1 MLTTGLYHAGMVGIF
16 KNLFAW
22 LSMAPSHRSK
32 GVKFS
37 KAEKALLRQIDI
49 DAAIAAHH
57 AWKSRIAAYLAGNSL
72 EYFRPDIVG
81 LDHRCTLGQWLQ
93 SVKKTSLGQ
102 NPVIQ
107 RLLTEHQNFHF
118 YASYIV
124 SYTHAEKLEKAQ
136 KLYDEGFEATSKRVI
151 GLLHQLQ

>member
-1 MLTTGLYHAGMVGIF
+1 MVGIF

-22 LSMAPSHRSK
+22 ISRTSSGRSK
-32 GVKFS
+32 GSKFS
-37 KAEKALLRQIDI
+37 KAEKVLLRQIDI
-49 DAAIAAHH
+49 EAAIAEHGT
-57 AWKSRIAAYLAGNSL
+57 WKGRIAAYLAGSSL

-102 NPVIQ
+102 YPEVQ
-107 RLLTEHQNFHF
+107 QLLTEHQNIHF

-124 SYTHAEKLEKAQ
+124 SYTHAGKSEKAQ
-136 KLYDEGFEATSKRVI
+136 KLYDEKLETTSKRVVN
-151 GLLHQLQ
+151 LLHKLQ

>member
-1 MLTTGLYHAGMVGIF
+1 MLTTGFYHAGMVGIF
-16 KNLFAW
+16 KHLFVW
-22 LSMAPSHRSK
+22 LGTTSSAGSK
-32 GVKFS
+32 GAKFS

-49 DAAIAAHH
+49 EAAIAAHY

-81 LDHRCTLGQWLQ
+81 LDHRSALGKWLQ
-93 SVKKTSLGQ
+93 SIKNTSLGQ
-102 NPVIQ
+102 YPEIQ
-107 RLLTEHQNFHF
+107 RLLAEHQNFHF

-124 SYTHAEKLEKAQ
+124 SYTHAGKLDKAQ

>member
-1 MLTTGLYHAGMVGIF
+1 MVGIF
-16 KNLFAW
+16 KHLFVW
-22 LSMAPSHRSK
+22 LGAARSSKNK
-32 GVKFS
+32 GLKFS
-37 KAEKALLRQIDI
+37 NSEKALLRQIDVE
-49 DAAIAAHH
+49 AAIAAHS

-102 NPVIQ
+102 YPEIK

-124 SYTHAEKLEKAQ
+124 SYTHAGKLDKAQ
-136 KLYDEGFEATSKRVI
+136 KLYEEGFEATSKRVI

>member
-1 MLTTGLYHAGMVGIF
+1 MVGIF
-16 KNLFAW
+16 KHLFVW
-22 LSMAPSHRSK
+22 LSTTPSAASQ
-32 GVKFS
+32 GAKFS

-49 DAAIAAHH
+49 EAAIAAHH
-57 AWKSRIAAYLAGNSL
+57 AWKNRIAAYMSGNSL

-81 LDHRCTLGQWLQ
+81 LDHRCTLGKWLQ
-93 SVKKTSLGQ
+93 SVKNTSLSQ
-102 NPVIQ
+102 SPLIQ
-107 RLLTEHQNFHF
+107 RLLSEHQNFHF

-124 SYTHAEKLEKAQ
+124 SYTHAGKLDEAQ